1 MKPKLVQLVRLLK
14 NTYGPIT
21 SNTLAD
27 DLNISPRSVKSYIQ
41 EINTINPGTILSSR
55 KGYQVDLEKASDLL
69 SSSEST
75 IPQTSDERVSYI
87 INRVIKS
94 GSVNAFDLSDEMYV
108 SYSTLKSEL
117 VKVRRVL
124 ARNDLQLVAQN
135 DILIVVGLEKN
146 KRKLLSTILYS
157 ESKNN
162 FVDYGRMSE
171 IFQDIDVPYIRT
183 TILDTFETYH
193 YFINDYSLE
202 NLILHITITI
212 DRIRN
217 GYDSSEESMSDT
229 SIIRSHEHALAEAI
243 IRKLEKHFEIT
254 FSDSETAEFTMLI
267 ISRASNLDYQTVT
280 QDNLKIYIG
289 EETYQLALDII
300 KDFNS
305 YFYIDLSA
313 PEFFVRFALHI
324 KNVLIRAH
332 SNYFSKNPLTESIK
346 QNCPLIYDC
355 AVNAARLIHE
365 RTGIYLN
372 DDEIAY
378 IAFHIGGALE
388 MQSSIQDK
396 ISVCIYCPNYYNL
409 NSKLS
414 ERISSIFKD
423 RLIVSSI
430 ATSIASLQKSSSDLI
445 ISTLPGDLGLSTPA
459 VTISPFLT
467 SQEQSAIGH
476 TIDDLTR
483 QKKQSLFRDNLRL
496 LIHDEL
502 FEVRDSFDSKEQ
514 VIHYL
519 ADKLKQLGYV
529 GDTFEEEVLERDGL
543 SSTAFGSFAIPH
555 AMKMHEK
562 KTAVNILL
570 LRNPMSWDD
579 RPVQLIMMLCFNRDD
594 RYIFNEIFEPITMV
608 LTSKDNLRKL
618 LTVSSSAEFIDL
630 MSSMME

>member
-1 MKPKLVQLVRLLK
+1 
-14 NTYGPIT
+14 
-21 SNTLAD
+21 
-27 DLNISPRSVKSYIQ
+27 
-41 EINTINPGTILSSR
+41 
-55 KGYQVDLEKASDLL
+55 
-69 SSSEST
+69 
-75 IPQTSDERVSYI
+75 
-87 INRVIKS
+87 
-94 GSVNAFDLSDEMYV
+94 
-108 SYSTLKSEL
+108 
-117 VKVRRVL
+117 
-124 ARNDLQLVAQN
+124 
-135 DILIVVGLEKN
+135 
-146 KRKLLSTILYS
+146 
-157 ESKNN
+157 
-162 FVDYGRMSE
+162 
-171 IFQDIDVPYIRT
+171 
-183 TILDTFETYH
+183 
-193 YFINDYSLE
+193 
-202 NLILHITITI
+202 
-212 DRIRN
+212 
-217 GYDSSEESMSDT
+217 
-229 SIIRSHEHALAEAI
+229 
-243 IRKLEKHFEIT
+243 
-254 FSDSETAEFTMLI
+254 MLI

-280 QDNLKIYIG
+280 QDNLKVYIG

-430 ATSIASLQKSSSDLI
+430 ATNIASLQKSSSDLI

-467 SQEQSAIGH
+467 SQEQSAISR

-483 QKKQSLFRDNLRL
+483 QKKQALFRDNLRL